1 MSDVTRQ
8 PVEFPYEPAV
18 RRVGGELDERRLARA
33 LVRFAAQ
40 QVRGDLPGGQL
51 ALRWR
56 GQVIAR
62 LALGVRTG
70 WRPEE
75 ERPRAPVAHDTPFAV
90 FSAGKP
96 VVALA
101 VAICEDRGLLDV
113 DAPIAELVPGFGAH
127 GKQTLTTRDVLTHRA
142 GLVMEEFAAQP
153 AQWEDWEAVR
163 RAVVD
168 AKPAFPRG
176 TLAYS
181 PLGFGWTLAVVVE
194 HATGA
199 PFHGFVAREI
209 AAPLEL
215 PALRFGAAGRDPE
228 GFATAYWLAQRP
240 VLVAGRD
247 VGADFEQLH
256 NSASFLRSLVP
267 GAGLVCDAATLAAFY
282 DALLRGGVARSGR
295 RIVSQ
300 DVLARYLRRE
310 RLGFDRSNRVPLAV
324 GRGFLLGTPF
334 PSVYGACGTSRCF
347 GHAGAFATVAFA
359 DPERELAAAIVT
371 NGNGTRRDLL
381 RRFMPLCGAL
391 RGACPRRRA
400 LRT

>member
-1 MSDVTRQ
+1 VSATRQ
-8 PVEFPYEPAV
+8 PDAFPYEPAV
-18 RRVGGELDERRLARA
+18 RRAGGGGLDERRLARA

-40 QVRGDLPGGQL
+40 QVRGDFPGGQL

-62 LALGVRTG
+62 LSVGVRAG
-70 WRPEE
+70 WRADEGA
-75 ERPRAPVAHDTPFAV
+75 PREPVAHDTPFAV

-113 DAPIAELVPGFGAH
+113 DAPIASLLPGFGAN
-127 GKQTLTTRDVLTHRA
+127 GKQQITTRDVLTHRS
-142 GLVMEEFAAQP
+142 GLVMQELADAPER
-153 AQWEDWEAVR
+153 WEDWDAVR
-163 RAVVD
+163 RAVLE
-168 AKPAFPRG
+168 ARPACARG

-181 PLGFGWTLAVVVE
+181 PLGFGWVLALVVE
-194 HATGA
+194 QVTGA

-215 PALRFGAAGRDPE
+215 PALRFGAAGRDPAS
-228 GFATAYWLAQRP
+228 FARAYWLAQKP
-240 VLVAGRD
+240 VRVAGRD
-247 VGADFEQLH
+247 VGAGFEALH
-256 NSASFLRSLVP
+256 NSPGFLRALVP

-282 DALLRGGVARSGR
+282 EALLRGGVARSGR
-295 RIVSQ
+295 RLLSEA
-300 DVLARYLRRE
+300 VLARYLRRE
-310 RLGFDRSNRVPLAV
+310 RLGFDRSNRAPLAV

-334 PSVYGACGTSRCF
+334 PSVYGAFGTSRCF

-359 DPERELAAAIVT
+359 DPERELAAAVVT
-371 NGNGTRRDLL
+371 NGNGSRGDLL

-391 RGACPRRRA
+391 RAACPRR
-400 LRT
+400 

>member
-1 MSDVTRQ
+1 VTDARQ
-8 PVEFPYEPAV
+8 PAEFPYEPAV
-18 RRVGGELDERRLARA
+18 RRAGSGGLDERRLARA

-40 QVRGDLPGGQL
+40 QVRGDFPGGQL

-62 LALGVRTG
+62 LAVGVRAG
-70 WRPEE
+70 FRADEGV
-75 ERPRAPVAHDTPFAV
+75 PRAPVAHDTPFAV

-113 DAPIAELVPGFGAH
+113 DAPIASWLPGFGAN
-127 GKQTLTTRDVLTHRA
+127 GKQELTARDVLTHRA
-142 GLVMEEFAAQP
+142 GLLMHDFAATP
-153 AQWEDWEAVR
+153 ARWEDWDAVR
-163 RAVVD
+163 QAVLE
-168 AKPAFPRG
+168 ARPAFPRG

-181 PLGFGWTLAVVVE
+181 PLGFGWVLAVLVE
-194 HATGA
+194 HASGT

-215 PALRFGAAGRDPE
+215 PALRFGAAGRDPAS
-228 GFATAYWLAQRP
+228 FARAYWLAERP
-240 VLVAGRD
+240 VVVAGRD
-247 VGADFEQLH
+247 VGADFEAVN
-256 NSASFLRSLVP
+256 NSPGFLRALVP
-267 GAGLVCDAATLAAFY
+267 GAGLVCDASTLAAFY

-295 RIVSQ
+295 RVVSEA
-300 DVLARYLRRE
+300 VLARYLRRE
-310 RLGFDRSNRVPLAV
+310 LLGFDRSNRAPLAV

-334 PSVYGACGTSRCF
+334 PSVYGAFGTSRCF

-359 DPERELAAAIVT
+359 DPERELAAALVT
-371 NGNGTRRDLL
+371 NGNGSQGALL

-391 RGACPRRRA
+391 RAACPKR
-400 LRT
+400 